1 MQTAKISVSDTFYSC
16 DPCSQPKH
24 IQNRRFNNPVMC
36 LSGLTNFKFNQL
48 GIACKNCD
56 HFVRSRKSEK
66 DSLLLKQQRCTIAN
80 KLPKK
85 THGDQ
90 C

>member
-1 MQTAKISVSDTFYSC
+1 MQMAKISGTLFTVVILVLNQNTF
-16 DPCSQPKH
+16 K
-24 IQNRRFNNPVMC
+24 NRRFNNPVMC

-56 HFVRSRKSEK
+56 HFVRSRKSKK
-66 DSLLLKQQRCTIAN
+66 DSLLLGQQRCTTAN